1 MQACVNPF
9 APLGNCA
16 APGEGLPAP
25 LCDGHGRVVRYLRLS
40 VTDRCNLRCAY
51 CRSEINQKFIPHPK
65 VLRYEEMARLVGMMA
80 ALGVSKVRL
89 TGGEPFARKGC
100 DELLHLLH
108 TRYPSLDLRLTTN
121 GTLLEPHIP
130 LLRSV
135 GVSAVNLSLDSFD
148 RETFA
153 RVTGRDL
160 LPAVLASLD
169 GLLQAGIRVKINAV
183 AMRGVNDGQMDDFV
197 HAVRTMPVDLRFIEF
212 MPMGSGTLW
221 GPETFWSAADIRAE
235 AERRVRLDP
244 VQDSS
249 AEAGPAK
256 MFAVQGGKGR
266 MGFITAVSCHFCG
279 TCNRLR
285 LTSDGNLRTCLFDDR
300 EYHLRGLLRNPRFD
314 DGHLA
319 RVVRLA
325 CVGKPIGADLLK
337 ARKKGSAVADKQMVG
352 IGG

>member
-1 MQACVNPF
+1 
-9 APLGNCA
+9 
-16 APGEGLPAP
+16 
-25 LCDGHGRVVRYLRLS
+25 
-40 VTDRCNLRCAY
+40 
-51 CRSEINQKFIPHPK
+51 
-65 VLRYEEMARLVGMMA
+65 
-80 ALGVSKVRL
+80 
-89 TGGEPFARKGC
+89 
-100 DELLHLLH
+100 
-108 TRYPSLDLRLTTN
+108 
-121 GTLLEPHIP
+121 
-130 LLRSV
+130 
-135 GVSAVNLSLDSFD
+135 
-148 RETFA
+148 
-153 RVTGRDL
+153 
-160 LPAVLASLD
+160 
-169 GLLQAGIRVKINAV
+169 
-183 AMRGVNDGQMDDFV
+183 MRGVNDGQMDDFV

-325 CVGKPIGADLLK
+325 CAGKPIGADLLK